1 VDKPALP
8 DQPPSTF
15 MNFSHFYRFL
25 GLHPHRGW
33 LLLSLAVACGAS
45 AQEPFT
51 RQLTPDEFA
60 SAGLAKLSPEERARL
75 DTLIRQHETGELAR
89 AREQAA
95 AAEKARAI
103 AETKATEAAARIAE
117 TTAPASAA
125 TPERRTGWLGKVL
138 LKPGTAVEYET
149 VETSLSGD
157 FAGWSPGT
165 LFTLSNGQ
173 RWRVTSGSYVT
184 PRDSTPRK
192 VRIVPGVL
200 GSFFLEIEG
209 IRSRPKV
216 AFAGEA
222 P

>member
-1 VDKPALP
+1 V
-8 DQPPSTF
+8 
-15 MNFSHFYRFL
+15 N
-25 GLHPHRGW
+25 
-33 LLLSLAVACGAS
+33 
-45 AQEPFT
+45 AQLPFT
-51 RQLTPDEFA
+51 RQLTPEEFA
-60 SAGLAKLSPEERARL
+60 SAGLGKLSPEERVRL
-75 DTLIRQHETGELAR
+75 DTLIRQQETGELAR

-95 AAEKARAI
+95 AAEKARGV
-103 AETKATEAAARIAE
+103 AEKKAKEAVARNVEA
-117 TTAPASAA
+117 TATASAA
-125 TPERRTGWLGKVL
+125 TPERRTGWLGKVR

-149 VETSLSGD
+149 VETSLSGE
-157 FAGWSPGT
+157 FAGWSTGT

-173 RWRVTSGSYVT
+173 RWRVTSGSYVA

>member
-1 VDKPALP
+1 MNLFHRFCFLRLRKP
-8 DQPPSTF
+8 
-15 MNFSHFYRFL
+15 
-25 GLHPHRGW
+25 GCW
-33 LLLSLAVACGAS
+33 VLLSLALVS
-45 AQEPFT
+45 SVNAQLPFT
-51 RQLTPDEFA
+51 RQLTPEEFA
-60 SAGLAKLSPEERARL
+60 SAGLGKLSPEERVRL
-75 DTLIRQHETGELAR
+75 DTLIRQQETGELAR

-95 AAEKARAI
+95 AAEKARGV
-103 AETKATEAAARIAE
+103 AEKKAKEAVARNVEA
-117 TTAPASAA
+117 TATASAA
-125 TPERRTGWLGKVL
+125 TPERRTGWLGKVR

-149 VETSLSGD
+149 VETSLSGE
-157 FAGWSPGT
+157 FAGWSTGT

-173 RWRVTSGSYVT
+173 RWRVTSGSYVA

>member
-1 VDKPALP
+1 
-8 DQPPSTF
+8 
-15 MNFSHFYRFL
+15 MNLFHPFL
-25 GLHPHRGW
+25 FLQLRQHWGW
-33 LLLSLAVACGAS
+33 ILLSLAVISGVN

-51 RQLTPDEFA
+51 RQLTPEEFA
-60 SAGLAKLSPEERARL
+60 AAGLAKLSPEERARL
-75 DTLIRQHETGELAR
+75 DTLIRQHETGELVR

-95 AAEKARAI
+95 AAEKARGI
-103 AETKATEAAARIAE
+103 AEKKATEAAARNVE
-117 TTAPASAA
+117 PTATASPAAA
-125 TPERRTGWLGKVL
+125 ERRTGWLGKVL

-173 RWRVTSGSYVT
+173 RWRVTSGSYVA

-209 IRSRPKV
+209 VRSRAKV
-216 AFAGEA
+216 AFVGEA